1 MSISGERALRGAPAP
16 FPSRLVRTRERELG
30 VEIFMR
36 TGGPNSGTLTVA
48 GNGAFVAAEEILHIL
63 EIGLR
68 ELEV

>member
-1 MSISGERALRGAPAP
+1 
-16 FPSRLVRTRERELG
+16 LVRTRERELG

-63 EIGLR
+63 EIGLH